1 MTWLKIGVET
11 ITKVMYIQNMDG
23 IAKTITA
30 SSSKWKT
37 FNIQFW
43 KIPLMEFIPICSNI
57 SYKDDMKNA
66 DQHQKVFLQQFPG
79 NMTWEILIVERWEIL
94 LNNEEFSPQQHFMPL
109 GLLRTSYLLL
119 PLNIESS
126 YPALPPDNFTN
137 TLSFLTF
144 LFEVGKWLIYQSWG
158 SWPHDFCPMTNKQK
172 FVIWSSSVDYLF
184 GS

>member
-1 MTWLKIGVET
+1 MVLQKQLRRLLQNERLLTSNFKKTLDGV
-11 ITKVMYIQNMDG
+11 YPHPQ
-23 IAKTITA
+23 
-30 SSSKWKT
+30 
-37 FNIQFW
+37 Q
-43 KIPLMEFIPICSNI
+43 
-57 SYKDDMKNA
+57 Y
-66 DQHQKVFLQQFPG
+66 FLQ
-79 NMTWEILIVERWEIL
+79 RWHEKCWSTPESVSAAISWKYDMRNTYCGEMRNTPQQL
-94 LNNEEFSPQQHFMPL
+94 RVSPQQHFMPL

-126 YPALPPDNFTN
+126 YPALPTDNFTN